1 MRSLYSGVSGL
12 KVHQTKMDV
21 IGNNIANVNTTAF
34 KASRVTFADYFS
46 QTISS
51 GQSGTAQRGGINP
64 MQIGLGVSVASID
77 IDMTQGASQVTN
89 RPMDVMVSGDGF
101 FIVNKGNETFFTRDG
116 NFGLDSYGNLVN
128 SAGLSVMG
136 WSVDDSTTPGVYK
149 EVKGAVTPITLTSDQ
164 QYMPPQ
170 VTTALEASGNLNV
183 VQDVNTAGAIEN
195 FSTISFFDSVGNQF
209 TVDVKYE
216 WDATTK
222 TMGMKMKDYAYLNG
236 QRTQQYPITV
246 TGSAGNISLAF
257 AAAGTPIT
265 DGYIPAA
272 DKTYLGT
279 FKFTQDGVL
288 DTNTA
293 NSNLGG
299 VFNIAVTTT
308 GSGLPADTYFGDPG
322 TTPPN
327 SIKLDLTNLT
337 NFDNVGSSVVI
348 EDLDGAMPGSLT
360 GVSIGA
366 DGTLVGSYDNGEKR
380 PLAFIP
386 LAFFDNPSGLAKQ
399 GGNLFQTTANSGAFN
414 GIGTSANDGGSLLSS
429 GQLEMSNVDIAA
441 QFVDMITTQRGFQ
454 ANSKTITTSDE
465 MLQELV
471 NLKR

>member
-34 KASRVTFADYFS
+34 KSSRVTFSDYFS
-46 QTISS
+46 QTLSS

-136 WSVDDSTTPGVYK
+136 WGVDDSTTPGVYN
-149 EVKGAVTPITLTSDQ
+149 EVKGAVTPITLTADQ

-170 VTTALEASGNLNV
+170 ITTALQATGNLNV

-195 FSTISFFDSVGNQF
+195 FSTISFFDSIGNQF
-209 TVDVKYE
+209 TVDVKYT
-216 WDATTK
+216 WDATAK
-222 TMGMKMKDYAYLNG
+222 QMNMSMKDYAYLNG
-236 QRTQQYPITV
+236 QRTQRYPITV
-246 TGSAGNISLAF
+246 GGTGGNATITF
-257 AAAGTPIT
+257 GAATQAIT
-265 DGYIPAA
+265 D
-272 DKTYLGT
+272 TYNATPVGK

-288 DTNTA
+288 DTLPA
-293 NSNLGG
+293 NSDLGG
-299 VFNIAVTTT
+299 IFTIAITDPT
-308 GSGLPADTYFGDPG
+308 GALPANTYFGDKG
-322 TTPPN
+322 ATPAN
-327 SIKLDLTNLT
+327 SIKLDLTNVT
-337 NFDNVGSSVVI
+337 NFDNVGSSIVI

-366 DGTLVGSYDNGEKR
+366 DGALIGSYDNGEKR
-380 PLAFIP
+380 MLAFIP
-386 LAFFDNPSGLAKQ
+386 LAFFDNPSGLSKQ